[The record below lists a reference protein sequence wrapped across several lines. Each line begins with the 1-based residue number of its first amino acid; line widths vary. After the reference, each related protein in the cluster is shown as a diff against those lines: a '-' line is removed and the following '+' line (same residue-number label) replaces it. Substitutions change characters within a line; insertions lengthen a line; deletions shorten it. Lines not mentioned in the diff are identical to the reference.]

1 MVSFDIC
8 NRYHLV
14 GKCFDWLVGVLI
26 RYRVRS
32 LKWRIMFRFR
42 KPRQED
48 TREEKKTLINLN
60 AKYLMQ
66 ELHGLSSVQ
75 LPVSLH
81 HPQKSLGSTAESF
94 LTNTVH
100 FVLLNFNKKT
110 NQIHILS
117 RLTQIIQ
124 MYLLKQ
130 VLAWQHPELTPY
142 SAVLALITFVQVHEN
157 PQPQKQNMH
166 LQ

>member
-1 MVSFDIC
+1 
-8 NRYHLV
+8 
-14 GKCFDWLVGVLI
+14 
-26 RYRVRS
+26 
-32 LKWRIMFRFR
+32 
-42 KPRQED
+42 
-48 TREEKKTLINLN
+48 
-60 AKYLMQ
+60 MQ
-66 ELHGLSSVQ
+66 EFHGLSSVQ

-81 HPQKSLGSTAESF
+81 NPQKSLGSTAESF

-130 VLAWQHPELTPY
+130 VLAWQHPESTPY
-142 SAVLALITFVQVHEN
+142 SVVLALITFV
-157 PQPQKQNMH
+157 
-166 LQ
+166 